1 VPFGLLWIQALRVAE
16 AEPDLDR
23 FLVVAP
29 IIPQAALRA
38 TRDDISRKQAI
49 GQDYAPNDDATPFAA
64 YFVKSI
70 TRSADHVLARI
81 RGLGEILVE
90 IRRAIADG
98 ELSLALI
105 DGLAF
110 AWVSRHIRAGDC
122 LRLTGRSPQA
132 TTRDLAEAVAGGS
145 LRATGERRRGRY
157 LRARTEVAG
166 YARARRDRLAGVL
179 SSRRWDSI

>member
-1 VPFGLLWIQALRVAE
+1 MDPG
-16 AEPDLDR
+16 
-23 FLVVAP
+23 AP
-29 IIPQAALRA
+29 SGRGGARPRSLPRRRADHSPGRLRA

-81 RGLGEILVE
+81 RGLGENLVE

-145 LRATGERRRGRY
+145 LRATDKTRGRY
-157 LRARTEVAG
+157 LRARTDVAG
-166 YARARRDRLAGVL
+166 
-179 SSRRWDSI
+179 